1 MSLTKVELEHRI
13 DELAEENE
21 ELQDRLDQI
30 AGLSTPQEEEDQDE
44 GETCG
49 EDEYDADEAMVG
61 A

>member
-1 MSLTKVELEHRI
+1 MSLTKVELAQRI

-30 AGLSTPQEEEDQDE
+30 AGLSVPQAEDEDE

-49 EDEYDADEAMVG
+49 DDEYDSAEALVG
-61 A
+61 D